1 MNLFRALTPF
11 FSHEITQEIIPMT
24 PYMTSNSWFNL
35 SIWQKIA
42 SHSSYCQISQICKR
56 SNEAITKELEVVK
69 EIYDQFVNLQE
80 SFIYKGRCS
89 DPVPSRCCQ
98 RIFNG
103 NFYLKGF
110 EMKSSCFADGN
121 AGCVIGV
128 EFRKMKETLLQEE
141 NKNERFMSYYF
152 SPALSNL
159 VYEIERPIKQ
169 IHVYRNDYLTNEQ
182 HWTLL
187 KAEKYAN
194 LAFKERRNAE
204 KDTVYNYLFT

>member
-1 MNLFRALTPF
+1 MNLFRGLTPF
-11 FSHEITQEIIPMT
+11 FSHETTQEIIPMT
-24 PYMTSNSWFNL
+24 SYMTSTSWFNL

-42 SHSSYCQISQICKR
+42 SHSSYGQIAQICKR

-69 EIYDQFVNLQE
+69 TIYDQFINLQE
-80 SFIYKGRCS
+80 VYIYKGRYF
-89 DPVPSRCCQ
+89 DKAPSMCHQ
-98 RIFNG
+98 KIFNG

-110 EMKSSCFADGN
+110 EMKSSYFADGN
-121 AGCVIGV
+121 AGCVIAIKFG
-128 EFRKMKETLLQEE
+128 KIKETLLQEE
-141 NKNERFMSYYF
+141 NKNADFMSYYF

-169 IHVYRNDYLTNEQ
+169 IHVFRNSYLTNEQ
-182 HWTLL
+182 QWTLL

-194 LAFKERRNAE
+194 LGFKERSTAE

>member
-1 MNLFRALTPF
+1 MNLFRGLTPF
-11 FSHEITQEIIPMT
+11 LSNETTQEIIPMT
-24 PYMTSNSWFNL
+24 PYMTSNSWYNL

-42 SHSSYCQISQICKR
+42 SHSSYGQISQICKR
-56 SNEAITKELEVVK
+56 SNEAITKELEAVK
-69 EIYDQFVNLQE
+69 TIYDQFINLQE
-80 SFIYKGRCS
+80 VFIYKGRYF
-89 DPVPSRCCQ
+89 DKAPSRCDQ
-98 RIFNG
+98 KIFNG

-110 EMKSSCFADGN
+110 EMKSSYFADGN
-121 AGCVIGV
+121 AGCVIGI
-128 EFRKMKETLLQEE
+128 EFRKIKETLLQEE
-141 NKNERFMSYYF
+141 NKNADFISYYF
-152 SPALSNL
+152 CPVTSNL

-194 LAFKERRNAE
+194 LAFKERRNVE